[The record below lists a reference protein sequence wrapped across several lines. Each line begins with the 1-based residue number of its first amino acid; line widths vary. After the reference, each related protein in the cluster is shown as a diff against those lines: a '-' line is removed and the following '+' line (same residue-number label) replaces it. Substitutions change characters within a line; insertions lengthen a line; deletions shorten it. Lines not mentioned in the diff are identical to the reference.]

1 MTVDSV
7 EKRGAQKGAQKAV
20 QKVALITG
28 AARRIGAAIAS
39 KFHQQGFTVILHC
52 NNSRSEA
59 DALAA
64 QFNAERANSACVVQA
79 DLNNV
84 AAITQLVTTVLEQ
97 FSAVDVLVNNAS
109 GFYPTPFA
117 QVTDAQW
124 QDVMASN
131 LKGAFFL
138 SQLLSASLTRKRG
151 CIVNIA
157 DIHADRALRNY
168 SVYSIAKAGLL
179 GMTRALALELA
190 PDVRVNAVSPGT
202 ILWPEH
208 GEEDAALQQKIV
220 AQIPLAAMG
229 QPQDIANAV
238 WFLAAQASY
247 ITGTVLRVDGGRHLN
262 L

>member
-1 MTVDSV
+1 MKVDSV
-7 EKRGAQKGAQKAV
+7 AKKGAQQGAN
-20 QKVALITG
+20 KVALITG
-28 AARRIGAAIAS
+28 AARRIGAAITR
-39 KFHQQGFTVILHC
+39 KFHHQGYTVILHC
-52 NNSRSEA
+52 NNSRSAA

-64 QFNAERANSACVVQA
+64 QLNTERVNSASVVQA
-79 DLNNV
+79 DLNNA
-84 AAITQLVTTVLEQ
+84 AAITQLVTAVLEQ
-97 FSAVDVLVNNAS
+97 HSAIDVLVNNAS

-117 QVTDAQW
+117 QVTDVQW
-124 QDVMASN
+124 QDLMASN

-138 SQLLSASLTRKRG
+138 SQQLSASLTGTRG
-151 CIVNIA
+151 SIVNIA
-157 DIHADRALRNY
+157 DIHADRGLRNY
-168 SVYSIAKAGLL
+168 SVYSIAKTGLL

-208 GEEDAALQQKIV
+208 DESDATLQQKIV

-247 ITGTVLRVDGGRHLN
+247 ITGTVIRVDGGHHLN